1 VHLQDGRSSGAAEGR
16 VCGGSLPVK
25 TDMAKALLAKNL
37 VDETAA
43 AVGFSGD
50 VVIYGANLMFV
61 DMELVGLYGLDI

>member
-1 VHLQDGRSSGAAEGR
+1 MEGARAQQK
-16 VCGGSLPVK
+16 VAYV
-25 TDMAKALLAKNL
+25 AKALLAENL

-50 VVIYGANLMFV
+50 VVIIYGANLMFM

>member
-1 VHLQDGRSSGAAEGR
+1 
-16 VCGGSLPVK
+16 
-25 TDMAKALLAKNL
+25 MAKALLAKNL